1 MELRHLRYF
10 IAVAEEKHV
19 TRAAERLGMQQP
31 PLSQQIRA
39 LERELDV
46 QLFRRKPRGVEL
58 TDAGSA
64 LLADARAVLSQID
77 HAFATTKRTARGEQG
92 QIAVGF
98 TSSAPFHPFVPRI
111 IRVVQGNFPA
121 RVAYFGGK
129 RDNGPHRLSA
139 QGADRR
145 RVHPHGDFQPGGACR
160 QFVAARGDGPRP
172 ATRSCPRPS
181 CRPEQGS
188 TLESP
193 GGRNFHRLPASQR
206 SRALRCDLVGL
217 QRSWVQPARRAGS
230 TPDRV
235 NPEPGCRRPRSFPR
249 PGIAATHAVGWRRVS
264 PLGRRRTAAGSA
276 ISCDATWRDVGGGPE
291 LFGTGQAA
299 RTQRLGSAD
308 VMSAHGT
315 LFRRANRAERCRL
328 SGADRP
334 TYAQCEFFAF

>member
-1 MELRHLRYF
+1 MS
-10 IAVAEEKHV
+10 

-98 TSSAPFHPFVPRI
+98 TSSAPFHPFYRSAHHSL
-111 IRVVQGNFPA
+111 VQGNFPA

-188 TLESP
+188 TLEGP
-193 GGRNFHRLPASQR
+193 GGRNIHRLPASQR
-206 SRALRCDLVGL
+206 SRALRCDLIGL
-217 QRSWVQPARRAGS
+217 QRSWIQPARRAGS

-249 PGIAATHAVGWRRVS
+249 PGIVAMSRMASCFAAWPEPH
-264 PLGRRRTAAGSA
+264 RRTPGPRR
-276 ISCDATWRDVGGGPE
+276 DATWRDVGGGPE
-291 LFGTGQAA
+291 LSGTSQAA
-299 RTQRLGSAD
+299 RTQCLGRAASCRLMAQMRSPA
-308 VMSAHGT
+308 MSALSPLLEHKRTQRGHDEIS
-315 LFRRANRAERCRL
+315 AIDPERSLAGPESRTAA
-328 SGADRP
+328 SP
-334 TYAQCEFFAF
+334 